1 MEKVLIVDDSKFS
14 RDSIRKRLEALG
26 YEVIGEAVDGV
37 DGLQK
42 YVELKPTLIVTD
54 IEMPNLNGVSMIKE
68 LRKTDIEIKIVVVT
82 SMVNAQVLQEVT
94 KQKASVVKKPIKEQR
109 LLSAIKLLGR

>member
-1 MEKVLIVDDSKFS
+1 MLIVDDSKFS
-14 RDSIRKRLEALG
+14 RDSIRKVLKALG
-26 YEVIGEAVDGV
+26 YEVIGEAVDGA

-42 YVELKPTLIVTD
+42 YLELKPTLIVTD

-109 LLSAIKLLGR
+109 LLNAIKLLDR